1 MDISKKIFAYIK
13 ITRPL
18 NVFITFLVVI
28 VAILIS
34 QKDELAINFIVLAAI
49 AAALTAAGGNIINDI
64 YDIETDKY
72 SHPNRV
78 LVKKYISKKE
88 ALALYLLIVFI
99 SILIAAYVSV
109 ILIIFVLAVT
119 ILLYIYSFRLK
130 QLPLVGNITISL
142 ITGLAFIYG
151 GLVAGN
157 ATGAFVP
164 AVFAFFINLV
174 RELVKDIQDIDG
186 DLKLNYKTFPI
197 KYGIEHSKKLIVSLS
212 VLLIII
218 TFYPFITQ
226 LYRIEYF
233 LIIMIF
239 VNPILVLTLKMLF
252 NKKNELQV
260 NNVSSLLKLNM
271 VMGLIAIW
279 FGK

>member
-151 GLVAGN
+151 GIVAGN

-164 AVFAFFINLV
+164 AVFAFFINFI

-186 DLKLNYKTFPI
+186 DLKLNYKTFSI
-197 KYGIEHSKKLIVSLS
+197 KYGIEYSKKLIVSLS
-212 VLLIII
+212 VLLIIFTI
-218 TFYPFITQ
+218 YPFITQ

-252 NKKNELQV
+252 NKKNELHV

-271 VMGLIAIW
+271 VIGLIAIW

>member
-1 MDISKKIFAYIK
+1 M
-13 ITRPL
+13 
-18 NVFITFLVVI
+18 
-28 VAILIS
+28 
-34 QKDELAINFIVLAAI
+34 
-49 AAALTAAGGNIINDI
+49 
-64 YDIETDKY
+64 
-72 SHPNRV
+72 
-78 LVKKYISKKE
+78 
-88 ALALYLLIVFI
+88 
-99 SILIAAYVSV
+99 
-109 ILIIFVLAVT
+109 
-119 ILLYIYSFRLK
+119 
-130 QLPLVGNITISL
+130 

-151 GLVAGN
+151 GIVAGN
-157 ATGAFVP
+157 PTGAFVP
-164 AVFAFFINLV
+164 AVFAFFINFI

-197 KYGIEHSKKLIVSLS
+197 KYGIELSKKLIVSLS

-252 NKKNELQV
+252 DKKNELQV